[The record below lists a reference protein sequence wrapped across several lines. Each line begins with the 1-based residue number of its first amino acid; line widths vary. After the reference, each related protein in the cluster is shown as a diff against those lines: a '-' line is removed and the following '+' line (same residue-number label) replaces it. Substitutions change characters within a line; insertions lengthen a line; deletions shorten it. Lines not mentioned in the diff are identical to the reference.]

1 MMPQSD
7 PWFCIMNRWDEEV
20 ATCSY
25 PQLREGFVVTKKKEK
40 KEKAWMPRKESFF
53 EKLVPESN

>member
-7 PWFCIMNRWDEEV
+7 PWFCIMNTWDEEV

-53 EKLVPESN
+53 E